1 MQTRAI
7 ASMRLA
13 NQQIQ
18 SSTSTT
24 VAAVVSH
31 LTAMQAQDYR
41 GALWSIGLRLPGS
54 TIAQVERAIAERS
67 IVRTWPMRGT
77 LHFVAAADVRWMLRL
92 LTPRVLSGSAGRARQ
107 LELDA
112 AVFARSSKV
121 FEKALRDGAVL
132 TRPEMYEALERAR
145 ISPAG
150 QRGIHILSHLSQHGL
165 LCFAAHQGKQPAFA
179 LLDEWIPKS
188 RALARDEAL
197 AELTERYFRS
207 HGPATLRDFAWWSGL
222 TLTDARAGLAAV
234 SSMLT
239 ERVVKGV
246 TYLMSRNAPD
256 VAKAKRSVHL
266 LPGFDEY
273 MLGYSDRSIAL
284 DPARAQAIVPGNNG
298 MFMPTIVAGGRIVGT
313 WRTATSKGKLAERAT
328 PFAPLSARDDRA
340 LAAATKDFERF
351 VGTPPAAQL
360 HSTGDHSSSARPARS
375 PKAPRSARRSV
386 VDR

>member
-13 NQQIQ
+13 NQRIE
-18 SSTSTT
+18 SSTSATSAT
-24 VAAVVSH
+24 VVGH

-54 TIAQVERAIAERS
+54 TIAMVERAIEQRA

-92 LTPRVLSGSAGRARQ
+92 LTPRVISGNAGRARQ

-112 AVFARSSKV
+112 GVFAKSSKV

-132 TRPEMYEALERAR
+132 TRPEMYGVLERAR
-145 ISPAG
+145 ISTAG
-150 QRGIHILSHLSQHGL
+150 QRGIHILSQLSQQGL

-188 RALARDEAL
+188 RALERDEAL
-197 AELTERYFRS
+197 AELTERYFRG

-222 TLTDARAGLAAV
+222 TLADARAGLAAV
-234 SSMLT
+234 STVHT
-239 ERVVKGV
+239 ERVVNGV
-246 TYLMSRNAPD
+246 TYIMSRDAP
-256 VAKAKRSVHL
+256 ALANTKRSVHL

-273 MLGYSDRSIAL
+273 MLGYADRSIAL
-284 DPARAQAIVPGNNG
+284 QPAHAQAIVPGNNG
-298 MFMPTIVAGGRIVGT
+298 MFMPTIVAGGRVVGT
-313 WRTATSKGKLAERAT
+313 WRAAASKRKLAASPT
-328 PFAPLSARDDRA
+328 LFAALSARDTHA
-340 LAAATKDFERF
+340 LAAATKRYERF
-351 VGTPPAAQL
+351 VAPPP
-360 HSTGDHSSSARPARS
+360 TR
-375 PKAPRSARRSV
+375 
-386 VDR
+386 